1 MASKFFEV
9 LEQNKID
16 ERRLLN
22 ASRSIER
29 LRRQDR
35 ALKIAKRA
43 AKGEQKAESD
53 GEAAKP
59 SKPRSGRPVTKRLL
73 SDVRAG
79 KAVSGPAKTRLVRAL
94 NHILEQKKKDAVDI
108 RAVF

>member
-22 ASRSIER
+22 ASKRIER
-29 LRRQDR
+29 LRHEDR
-35 ALKIAKRA
+35 ALKLAKRGEKGDAKKESEGDA
-43 AKGEQKAESD
+43 APPA
-53 GEAAKP
+53 
-59 SKPRSGRPVTKRLL
+59 KPRSGRPVTKRLL
-73 SDVRAG
+73 NDVRAG
-79 KAVSGPAKTRLVRAL
+79 RSISGAAKTRLVRAL
-94 NHILEQKKKDAVDI
+94 NHILEQKQQNAVEI

>member
-22 ASRSIER
+22 ASKRIER
-29 LRRQDR
+29 LRREDR
-35 ALKIAKRA
+35 ALKSAKRSG
-43 AKGEQKAESD
+43 KGEEKANSE
-53 GEAAKP
+53 GEEAKP
-59 SKPRSGRPVTKRLL
+59 AKPRSGRPVTKRLL

-79 KAVSGPAKTRLVRAL
+79 HAVSGPAKTRLVRAL
-94 NHILEQKKKDAVDI
+94 NYILEQKKKDAVEI